1 MGAFVIRRTAC
12 GHGVRTGKISVS
24 VVSFFLCVCVCRKAA
39 SLCSACV
46 TRKRLFVTLVTDCSA
61 LLSHPG
67 TITGLCKPLQLI
79 FCEYFD

>member
-24 VVSFFLCVCVCRKAA
+24 VVSFFVCMCRKAA
-39 SLCSACV
+39 SLRSACV
-46 TRKRLFVTLVTDCSA
+46 TRKRPFVTLVTDCSA

-79 FCEYFD
+79 FCEYFH